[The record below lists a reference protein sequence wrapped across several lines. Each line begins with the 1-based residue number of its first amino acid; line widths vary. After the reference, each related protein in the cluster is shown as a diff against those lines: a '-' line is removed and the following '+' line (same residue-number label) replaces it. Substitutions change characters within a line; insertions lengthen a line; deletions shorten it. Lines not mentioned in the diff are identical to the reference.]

1 MQDHQPIPTAP
12 AANRASGVSSS
23 TATARRLL
31 IIDDDL
37 SVRTLIA
44 KFGEQLGFS
53 ATSAAT
59 FDVARQLLASSQF
72 DCITLDLN
80 IGKENGI
87 GILKILSEIGSK
99 TPVILISGSA
109 PSVSDLAA
117 AVGNMMQL
125 NLLPSLPKPIDFGKL
140 KATLAGVRQV
150 LDLTAA

>member
-1 MQDHQPIPTAP
+1 MHTNQSTPTA
-12 AANRASGVSSS
+12 ATANGASGRSLNV
-23 TATARRLL
+23 AVAGRLL

-44 KFGEQLGFS
+44 KFGERLGFS

-59 FDVARQLLASSQF
+59 FDVARQLLESSHF

-87 GILKILSEIGSK
+87 GLLKVLAEMGSK
-99 TPVILISGSA
+99 TPIILISGST
-109 PSVSDLAA
+109 PSISELAV

-140 KATLAGVRQV
+140 KAALANIRQE
-150 LDLTAA
+150 LDRNAG